1 MKKVILCSLLLFLSG
16 CGLFKSNEPTKIE
29 VAQIDAN
36 NVVDSFFKEYKPIKE
51 SEIITT
57 KYVIYV
63 FSISDN
69 SYNQNIDNMLLEKIS
84 KNGWRLVV
92 DDNGKKIYC
101 DLNNN
106 ILETVAPYLV
116 TKQRLNGIVASQS
129 ENLWRGGYSYRDGGN
144 IACK

>member
-84 KNGWRLVV
+84 KKNKSPSKLELFIHLSETNMNWHLRLP
-92 DDNGKKIYC
+92 
-101 DLNNN
+101 LF
-106 ILETVAPYLV
+106 
-116 TKQRLNGIVASQS
+116 
-129 ENLWRGGYSYRDGGN
+129 
-144 IACK
+144 

>member
-1 MKKVILCSLLLFLSG
+1 
-16 CGLFKSNEPTKIE
+16 
-29 VAQIDAN
+29 
-36 NVVDSFFKEYKPIKE
+36 
-51 SEIITT
+51 
-57 KYVIYV
+57 
-63 FSISDN
+63 
-69 SYNQNIDNMLLEKIS
+69 MLLEKIS

-129 ENLWRGGYSYRDGGN
+129 ENLWRVGYSYRDGGN